1 MNKQERNGGI
11 DILRVLCMVML
22 IVQHLLGHGWIMQ
35 QIDQESW
42 KYALLS
48 SLYSSTLFG
57 VSCFAM
63 ISGYVGVKGRYRYTT
78 LILQWLRV
86 ICYSALFTL
95 LTLAFDPEAV
105 TRDMLLAGFF
115 PAVKR
120 QYWYFTAYVGCF
132 MAAPM
137 INAAM
142 RQMNRR
148 QAGACLAAMLI
159 IFSGLNL
166 FDVDPFYVAQGKNT
180 LWLIVL
186 YALGAYVGQ
195 FGLLKSLSTRALAA
209 LTVLSALLAAGV
221 DEIVVR
227 ACRML
232 TGKEWGYWFFERNDA
247 FPNVLLALML
257 LVLFERIR
265 VRRGA
270 KLLAFLAPLNF
281 SVYLIHDHPLV
292 RRVTISRHA
301 WRLAN
306 LSNVQIIPSILLT
319 AVGIYAVCACL
330 DILRERVFQW
340 LKLKRRILELEERLI
355 GFIWD

>member
-1 MNKQERNGGI
+1 
-11 DILRVLCMVML
+11 
-22 IVQHLLGHGWIMQ
+22 
-35 QIDQESW
+35 
-42 KYALLS
+42 
-48 SLYSSTLFG
+48 
-57 VSCFAM
+57 
-63 ISGYVGVKGRYRYTT
+63 
-78 LILQWLRV
+78 
-86 ICYSALFTL
+86 
-95 LTLAFDPEAV
+95 
-105 TRDMLLAGFF
+105 
-115 PAVKR
+115 
-120 QYWYFTAYVGCF
+120 
-132 MAAPM
+132 
-137 INAAM
+137 
-142 RQMNRR
+142 
-148 QAGACLAAMLI
+148 
-159 IFSGLNL
+159 
-166 FDVDPFYVAQGKNT
+166 
-180 LWLIVL
+180 
-186 YALGAYVGQ
+186 
-195 FGLLKSLSTRALAA
+195 
-209 LTVLSALLAAGV
+209 
-221 DEIVVR
+221 
-227 ACRML
+227 ML

-340 LKLKRRILELEERLI
+340 LKLKRRILALEERLI